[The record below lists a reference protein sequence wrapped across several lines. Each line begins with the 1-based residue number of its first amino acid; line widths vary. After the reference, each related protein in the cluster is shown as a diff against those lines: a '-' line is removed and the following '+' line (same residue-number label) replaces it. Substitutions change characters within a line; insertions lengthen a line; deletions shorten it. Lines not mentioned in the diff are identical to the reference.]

1 MGLKKFVPSVQSSLE
16 KGYTRTMKN
25 PGKYESTLEATILS
39 LDLVTQMD
47 KANFLELREAAYKI
61 DQLRTDLADCSRRMA
76 ARLASF
82 ADDIADGRTHMS
94 PPTGSSLLDDITEKT
109 AVLNEKTSA
118 FPTLL
123 RLVLGP
129 TAPKEFFRLLKEG
142 R

>member
-1 MGLKKFVPSVQSSLE
+1 
-16 KGYTRTMKN
+16 MKN
-25 PGKYESTLEATILS
+25 PGKYESTLAATIRS
-39 LDLVTQMD
+39 LGLEAHMD
-47 KANFLELREAAYKI
+47 KANFLELREAAYTI
-61 DQLRTDLADCSRRMA
+61 DRLRGDLADCSRLMA
-76 ARLASF
+76 KRLTSF

-129 TAPKEFFRLLKEG
+129 DGSKEFFRLLRG
-142 R
+142 V